1 MLRKI
6 HLPVLGVLAL
16 AMTVTLGCS
25 SGRRGMSIHGPIHD
39 VNLAYDVDEDADGH
53 RDVSLVRVIER
64 RD

>member
-6 HLPVLGVLAL
+6 HLLGLLTLAV
-16 AMTVTLGCS
+16 TVSLGCS
-25 SGRRGMSIHGPIHD
+25 SGRRGLSIHGPIHD
-39 VNLAYDVDEDADGH
+39 VNLAYDVDEDAEGH